1 MLPTSDTRAIMKI
14 IGSDTQLE
22 PGTTIATIGMF
33 DGVHL
38 GHATL
43 LDFLKEQARQR
54 GLKSAVV
61 TFAQHPQAVLHP
73 EAGIKMIMTVDDK
86 LKLIARHGID
96 CTVLLDFTRELSLL
110 DSSRFIELLRDRYGV
125 AALVAG
131 YDHHFGHNKQET
143 FADYVRHGRELGVD
157 IVKAPEYLG
166 AYAPVSSSII
176 RKLIA
181 SGKVDDAMHCMG
193 HPYSLAGKVVHG
205 FHNGSGIGFPTANVG
220 ELDPTLILPHRGAYA
235 VMVDVAGKHLKGMV
249 NVGVRPTMHNGHRLS
264 IEVNIFDFDDDIYGK
279 PIKLEFIKFLRL
291 EFKLGSIEELR
302 AQLTRDRAQSVKIL
316 DAYCATR
323 HEA

>member
-1 MLPTSDTRAIMKI
+1 MKI

-54 GLKSAVV
+54 GLESAVV

-264 IEVNIFDFDDDIYGK
+264 IEVNIFDFDDDIYGM

-316 DAYCATR
+316 DAYCAAR

>member
-1 MLPTSDTRAIMKI
+1 MKI

-38 GHATL
+38 GHTTL

-54 GLKSAVV
+54 GLESAVV

-264 IEVNIFDFDDDIYGK
+264 IEVNIFDFDDDIYGM

>member
-1 MLPTSDTRAIMKI
+1 MKI

-54 GLKSAVV
+54 GLESAVV

-264 IEVNIFDFDDDIYGK
+264 IEVNIFDFDSDIYGM

>member
-1 MLPTSDTRAIMKI
+1 M
-14 IGSDTQLE
+14 
-22 PGTTIATIGMF
+22 
-33 DGVHL
+33 
-38 GHATL
+38 
-43 LDFLKEQARQR
+43 
-54 GLKSAVV
+54 
-61 TFAQHPQAVLHP
+61 
-73 EAGIKMIMTVDDK
+73 
-86 LKLIARHGID
+86 
-96 CTVLLDFTRELSLL
+96 LLDFTRELSLL

-264 IEVNIFDFDDDIYGK
+264 IEVNIFDFDGDIYGM

>member
-1 MLPTSDTRAIMKI
+1 MKI

-38 GHATL
+38 GHTTL

-264 IEVNIFDFDDDIYGK
+264 IEVNIFDFDDDIYGM

>member
-1 MLPTSDTRAIMKI
+1 MKI

-54 GLKSAVV
+54 GLESAVV

-96 CTVLLDFTRELSLL
+96 YTVLLDFTRELSLL

-264 IEVNIFDFDDDIYGK
+264 IEVNIFDFDDDIYGM

>member
-1 MLPTSDTRAIMKI
+1 MKI

-264 IEVNIFDFDDDIYGK
+264 IEVNIFDFDDDIYGM
-279 PIKLEFIKFLRL
+279 PIKLEYIKFLRL

>member
-1 MLPTSDTRAIMKI
+1 MKI

-54 GLKSAVV
+54 GLESAVV

-166 AYAPVSSSII
+166 TYAPVSSSII

-193 HPYSLAGKVVHG
+193 RPYSLAGKVVHG

-264 IEVNIFDFDDDIYGK
+264 IEVNIFDFDGDIYGM

-316 DAYCATR
+316 DAYCAAR

>member
-1 MLPTSDTRAIMKI
+1 MKI

-54 GLKSAVV
+54 GLESAVV

-176 RKLIA
+176 RKLIT

-264 IEVNIFDFDDDIYGK
+264 IEVNIFDFDDDIYGM

>member
-1 MLPTSDTRAIMKI
+1 MKI

-54 GLKSAVV
+54 GLESAVV

-86 LKLIARHGID
+86 LNLIARHGID

-181 SGKVDDAMHCMG
+181 SGKVDDALHCMG
-193 HPYSLAGKVVHG
+193 HPSSLAGKVVHG

-264 IEVNIFDFDDDIYGK
+264 IEVNIFDFDDDIYGM

>member
-1 MLPTSDTRAIMKI
+1 MKI

-264 IEVNIFDFDDDIYGK
+264 IEVNIFDFDGDIYGM

>member
-1 MLPTSDTRAIMKI
+1 MKI

-54 GLKSAVV
+54 GLESAVV

-143 FADYVRHGRELGVD
+143 FADYVRYGRELSVD

-264 IEVNIFDFDDDIYGK
+264 IEVNIFDFDGDIYGM

>member
-1 MLPTSDTRAIMKI
+1 MKI

-54 GLKSAVV
+54 GLESAVV

-264 IEVNIFDFDDDIYGK
+264 IEVNIFDFDDDIYGM
-279 PIKLEFIKFLRL
+279 PIKLEYIKFLRL

>member
-1 MLPTSDTRAIMKI
+1 MKI

-54 GLKSAVV
+54 GLESAVV

-176 RKLIA
+176 RKLID

-264 IEVNIFDFDDDIYGK
+264 IEVNIFDFDDDIYGM

>member
-1 MLPTSDTRAIMKI
+1 MKI

-54 GLKSAVV
+54 GLESAVV

-86 LKLIARHGID
+86 LKLIARHSID

-264 IEVNIFDFDDDIYGK
+264 IEVNIFDFDGDIYGM

>member
-1 MLPTSDTRAIMKI
+1 MKI

-54 GLKSAVV
+54 GLESAVV

-176 RKLIA
+176 RKLIT

-264 IEVNIFDFDDDIYGK
+264 IEVNIFDFDGDIYGM

>member
-1 MLPTSDTRAIMKI
+1 
-14 IGSDTQLE
+14 
-22 PGTTIATIGMF
+22 
-33 DGVHL
+33 
-38 GHATL
+38 
-43 LDFLKEQARQR
+43 
-54 GLKSAVV
+54 
-61 TFAQHPQAVLHP
+61 
-73 EAGIKMIMTVDDK
+73 
-86 LKLIARHGID
+86 
-96 CTVLLDFTRELSLL
+96 
-110 DSSRFIELLRDRYGV
+110 
-125 AALVAG
+125 
-131 YDHHFGHNKQET
+131 
-143 FADYVRHGRELGVD
+143 
-157 IVKAPEYLG
+157 
-166 AYAPVSSSII
+166 
-176 RKLIA
+176 
-181 SGKVDDAMHCMG
+181 MHCMG

-264 IEVNIFDFDDDIYGK
+264 IEVNIFDFDSDIYGM

>member
-1 MLPTSDTRAIMKI
+1 MKI

-54 GLKSAVV
+54 GLESAVV

-125 AALVAG
+125 AALVTG

-166 AYAPVSSSII
+166 VYAPVSSSII

-264 IEVNIFDFDDDIYGK
+264 IEVNIFDFDGDIYGM

-316 DAYCATR
+316 DAYCAAR
-323 HEA
+323 HKA

>member
-1 MLPTSDTRAIMKI
+1 MKI

-54 GLKSAVV
+54 GLESAVV

-176 RKLIA
+176 RKLID

-264 IEVNIFDFDDDIYGK
+264 IEVNIFDFDGDIYGM

>member
-1 MLPTSDTRAIMKI
+1 MKI

-54 GLKSAVV
+54 GLESAVV

-166 AYAPVSSSII
+166 TYAPVSSSII

-264 IEVNIFDFDDDIYGK
+264 IEVNIFDFDDDIYGM

>member
-1 MLPTSDTRAIMKI
+1 MKI

-54 GLKSAVV
+54 GLESAVV

-249 NVGVRPTMHNGHRLS
+249 NVGVRPTMHNSHRLS
-264 IEVNIFDFDDDIYGK
+264 IEVNIFDFDSDIYGM

>member
-1 MLPTSDTRAIMKI
+1 MKI

-54 GLKSAVV
+54 GLESAVV

-110 DSSRFIELLRDRYGV
+110 DSSRFIELLRERYGV

-264 IEVNIFDFDDDIYGK
+264 IEVNIFDFDGDIYGM

>member
-1 MLPTSDTRAIMKI
+1 MKI

-43 LDFLKEQARQR
+43 LAFLKEQARQR
-54 GLKSAVV
+54 GLESAVV

-264 IEVNIFDFDDDIYGK
+264 IEVNIFDFDGDIYGM

>member
-1 MLPTSDTRAIMKI
+1 MKI

-54 GLKSAVV
+54 GLESAVV

-125 AALVAG
+125 DALVAG

-264 IEVNIFDFDDDIYGK
+264 IEVNIFDFDGDIYGM

>member
-1 MLPTSDTRAIMKI
+1 MKI

-176 RKLIA
+176 RKLIT

-264 IEVNIFDFDDDIYGK
+264 IEVNIFDFDSDIYGM

>member
-1 MLPTSDTRAIMKI
+1 MKI

-54 GLKSAVV
+54 GLESAVV

-264 IEVNIFDFDDDIYGK
+264 IEVNIFDFDGDIYGM
-279 PIKLEFIKFLRL
+279 PIKLEYIKFLRL

>member
-1 MLPTSDTRAIMKI
+1 MKI

-54 GLKSAVV
+54 GLESAVV

-264 IEVNIFDFDDDIYGK
+264 IEVNIFDFDGDIYGK

>member
-1 MLPTSDTRAIMKI
+1 MKI

-54 GLKSAVV
+54 GLESAVV

-264 IEVNIFDFDDDIYGK
+264 IEVNIFDFDDDIYGM